1 MKIDETKE
9 ENAMV
14 MSLKGR
20 LDAAASSEFE
30 KRLSDWTSKGD
41 NNFILNFNDL
51 EYISSAG
58 LRAIL
63 ATSKKL
69 KERKGKIFLAGLHGP
84 VEEVFR
90 ISGFTSIFRVFATAE
105 TALKEI

>member
-41 NNFILNFNDL
+41 NNFIL
-51 EYISSAG
+51 AV
-58 LRAIL
+58 R
-63 ATSKKL
+63 
-69 KERKGKIFLAGLHGP
+69 
-84 VEEVFR
+84 
-90 ISGFTSIFRVFATAE
+90 
-105 TALKEI
+105 